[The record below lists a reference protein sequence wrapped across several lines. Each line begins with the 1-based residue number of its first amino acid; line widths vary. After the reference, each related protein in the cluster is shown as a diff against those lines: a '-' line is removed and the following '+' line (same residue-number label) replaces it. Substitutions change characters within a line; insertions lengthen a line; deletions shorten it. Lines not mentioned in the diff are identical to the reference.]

1 MWIKNKKLITELIK
15 KNYEIDLNEIDRIDF
30 IMKETEC
37 KSEEDWKKVLT
48 YIKWYTKKSRET
60 FPDWGDESS
69 LDVYFRYL
77 KAFKDIPNRQLF
89 PQEDCYYLVEEL
101 SSIKKEKDLLE
112 RVLSNYHKRERYR
125 QSW

>member
-1 MWIKNKKLITELIK
+1 MYIRNKSLIIELIK
-15 KNYEIDLNEIDRIDF
+15 KNYKIDLDDIDKIDF
-30 IMKETEC
+30 IMKETNC
-37 KSEEDWKKVLT
+37 QSEKDWKKILT

-77 KAFKDIPNRQLF
+77 KAFKDIPGRQLF
-89 PQEDCYYLVEEL
+89 PQEDCYYLIESL
-101 SSIKKEKDLLE
+101 HNIKQEKNLLK
-112 RVLSNYHKRERYR
+112 RVLSNYHERYQ

>member
-1 MWIKNKKLITELIK
+1 MWIKKKELITELIK
-15 KNYEIDLNEIDRIDF
+15 KDYEIDLNDIDKIDF
-30 IMKETEC
+30 IMKETGCE
-37 KSEEDWKKVLT
+37 SEKDWQKVLT
-48 YIKWYTKKSRET
+48 YIRWYTRKSRET

-101 SSIKKEKDLLE
+101 QNIKKEKNLLK
-112 RVLSNYHKRERYR
+112 RVLSNYHERERYR